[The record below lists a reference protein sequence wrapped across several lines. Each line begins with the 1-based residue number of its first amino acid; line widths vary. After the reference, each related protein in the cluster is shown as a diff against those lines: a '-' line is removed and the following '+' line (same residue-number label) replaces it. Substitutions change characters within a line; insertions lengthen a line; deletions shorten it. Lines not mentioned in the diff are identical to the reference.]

1 MEVNWLLL
9 INIIS
14 TRNAILEEKEKA
26 TSWGLLIKQYGHVYM
41 HVIFLTFLF
50 ACLFFSCNFFFRI
63 YNCVC
68 KFDENKNKNS
78 LKKNFS
84 QGKVISIWLIRAL
97 KLQLLLLLFR
107 FHQFLIAVIS
117 LTSSNVICSLPF
129 LSVMLYFVYDDQNN
143 DDSST

>member
-1 MEVNWLLL
+1 MV
-9 INIIS
+9 
-14 TRNAILEEKEKA
+14 
-26 TSWGLLIKQYGHVYM
+26 LLIKQCGHAYM
-41 HVIFLTFLF
+41 HVIFITTFLF
-50 ACLFFSCNFFFRI
+50 VCLLFGRFLVQNLFFFRI

-68 KFDENKNKNS
+68 KFDEKKNKNS

-117 LTSSNVICSLPF
+117 LISSNVICSLPF
-129 LSVMLYFVYDDQNN
+129 FSVMLYFVYDDQNN

>member
-1 MEVNWLLL
+1 MII

-50 ACLFFSCNFFFRI
+50 ACLFFSFNFFFRI

-78 LKKNFS
+78 LKKKSKENNF
-84 QGKVISIWLIRAL
+84 L
-97 KLQLLLLLFR
+97 
-107 FHQFLIAVIS
+107 
-117 LTSSNVICSLPF
+117 
-129 LSVMLYFVYDDQNN
+129 
-143 DDSST
+143 